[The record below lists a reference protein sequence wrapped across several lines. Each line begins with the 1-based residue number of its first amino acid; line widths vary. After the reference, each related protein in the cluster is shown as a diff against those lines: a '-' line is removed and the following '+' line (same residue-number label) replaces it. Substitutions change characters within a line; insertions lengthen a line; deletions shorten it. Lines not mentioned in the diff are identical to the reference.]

1 MTQLGEAIARYH
13 KILENEPY
21 RDLAWADALHEQ
33 MVARKL
39 AVAGRPICPFLRPH
53 FVNARQYATLIK
65 APMRCS
71 RPSIASSRW
80 RWRHPRCISR
90 MQLLPAEKMLR
101 QSIPAILQL
110 AVTSL
115 LDTRLHNAD
124 ALCTSTTPTLLP
136 AMAYAEACG
145 FDVTIALRMKEFRNA
160 TS

>member
-65 APMRCS
+65 G
-71 RPSIASSRW
+71 
-80 RWRHPRCISR
+80 
-90 MQLLPAEKMLR
+90 
-101 QSIPAILQL
+101 
-110 AVTSL
+110 
-115 LDTRLHNAD
+115 
-124 ALCTSTTPTLLP
+124 
-136 AMAYAEACG
+136 AEALANG
-145 FDVTIALRMKEFRNA
+145 GDEAKRAFAAMMTMRKIDVATIDAARRG
-160 TS
+160 